1 MPDLKKYLT
10 EGLIQVAI
18 LLSLAGMRVDVDPYL
33 PTFSEII
40 LGQNSAL
47 TQTQFHNLRNILDGY
62 NLHPKSAD
70 LDGFFT
76 ARRLLN
82 WVRSLDRLQV
92 PAAELEAWL
101 VHREPDNGVSIP
113 AQVGLLEESGGLED
127 VEEPSE
133 LSMRLGNGGELSY
146 EVAENQTLGALGH
159 MSRSLTHPD
168 DEELLKE
175 EGDGLSFFWEE
186 EPQQNVHQ
194 EQLENARI
202 QSLSLLNEEEEE
214 EDEFMVDSWRNA
226 NPFHNQMFGEDL
238 QLSGVRDTSL
248 SIEECLHLIDASFP
262 SEGDPELTG
271 PVVQNEGEHGLSE
284 FQRPLM
290 SPLLPEQESATLEQ
304 QWQDVLAIM
313 ESQDMDAAETIG
325 DSPFS
330 DSDRNTGSLENFIH
344 QDVSLHQAA
353 LERSTETQN
362 SVTMEEPCCINNR
375 SVPDISLDTS
385 INAEAF
391 EDSDI
396 IDLLL
401 TTGTSLPSPIDPLL
415 EEAMLDEIDLM
426 DLALEELSQAQSE
439 EQNPADSDSGLS
451 LDYSQ
456 SPASPSGS
464 ESSSSSSSSSHS
476 SLMPEEGAVGYIHI
490 KEEDEDQGYT
500 NIKEEDG
507 AVGGYMPEQTKMCHS
522 SFLEARQ
529 FHRLP
534 WLEHIGH
541 DHTYNQ
547 PQSQKKSPKDLSDES
562 VKNKMLEHL
571 SSRDEKRA
579 RLMDIPFSN
588 EHIVNLPVEEFNRL
602 LAKYRLNEAQLTL
615 IRDIR
620 RRGKNK
626 MAAQNCRRKKLDVL
640 LELECSVDGLR
651 RLRAKL
657 LREKSEILRSI
668 REMKQHLNSLY
679 QEVYERLREE
689 QGLLYSD
696 NNFTLQEDSTS
707 RVTSQRRSDSHSRR
721 KLNKRQKS
729 KK

>member
-1 MPDLKKYLT
+1 MLDLKKYLT

-33 PTFSEII
+33 PPFSEII
-40 LGQNSAL
+40 LGPNSAL

-101 VHREPDNGVSIP
+101 VHGEPENGVSIP
-113 AQVGLLEESGGLED
+113 AQVGLLEEGGGLED

-133 LSMRLGNGGELSY
+133 LSMRLGNGGEVGY
-146 EVAENQTLGALGH
+146 DAAEDQTLGALGH
-159 MSRSLTHPD
+159 MSRSLNHPD
-168 DEELLKE
+168 DDELLKE
-175 EGDGLSFFWEE
+175 EGDGMSFFWEQ
-186 EPQQNVHQ
+186 EPQHAHQ
-194 EQLENARI
+194 DQLENARTRP
-202 QSLSLLNEEEEE
+202 LSLFNEDEEE
-214 EDEFMVDSWRNA
+214 EDEFTVESWRNT

-238 QLSGVRDTSL
+238 QLSSAREHTSL
-248 SIEECLHLIDASFP
+248 SIEECLHLIDANFP
-262 SEGDPELTG
+262 SEGDPELAG
-271 PVVQNEGEHGLSE
+271 PDVQNAGEHALSE

-290 SPLLPEQESATLEQ
+290 SPLLPEQEPTTLEQ

-313 ESQDMDAAETIG
+313 ESQDMDTAETIG
-325 DSPFS
+325 HSPFNIS
-330 DSDRNTGSLENFIH
+330 DSDRNTGSVESFIH

-353 LERSTETQN
+353 PPRSTEAQN
-362 SVTMEEPCCINNR
+362 SVTMEETCCSNNHSMPNIN
-375 SVPDISLDTS
+375 LDNS
-385 INAEAF
+385 SNVGAF

-401 TTGTSLPSPIDPLL
+401 TAGTSLPSPIDPLL

-426 DLALEELSQAQSE
+426 DLALVELSQAQSE

-456 SPASPSGS
+456 SPASPTGS
-464 ESSSSSSSSSHS
+464 ESSSSSSSSSVS
-476 SLMPEEGAVGYIHI
+476 SPTPSLMPEEGAVGYTHI
-490 KEEDEDQGYT
+490 KEEDE
-500 NIKEEDG
+500 
-507 AVGGYMPEQTKMCHS
+507 AVDGYMPEQSKMCQS

-529 FHRLP
+529 FHHLP

-541 DHTYNQ
+541 NHTYNQ
-547 PQSQKKSPKDLSDES
+547 PQSQKKAPKELSYESPK
-562 VKNKMLEHL
+562 NKVLDHL
-571 SSRDEKRA
+571 SSRDEKHA
-579 RLMDIPFSN
+579 RLMNLPFSN
-588 EHIVNLPVEEFNRL
+588 EHIINLPVDEFNRL
-602 LAKYRLNEAQLTL
+602 LAKYHLNEAQLTL

-626 MAAQNCRRKKLDVL
+626 MAAQSCRRRKLDVL
-640 LELECSVDGLR
+640 LGLECSVDSLR

-679 QEVYERLREE
+679 QEVYERLRQE

-696 NNFTLQEDSTS
+696 NHFTLQQDTTS
-707 RVTSQRRSDSHSRR
+707 HVTSQHRSDSHSRR
-721 KLNKRQKS
+721 KLGKKQKH

>member
-33 PTFSEII
+33 PPLTEII
-40 LGQNSAL
+40 LGPNSAL
-47 TQTQFHNLRNILDGY
+47 TQTQFHNLRNVLDGY

-92 PAAELEAWL
+92 PAPELEAWL
-101 VHREPDNGVSIP
+101 VHREPDTGVSVP
-113 AQVGLLEESGGLED
+113 AQVGLLEEGGGLQD

-133 LSMRLGNGGELSY
+133 LSMRLGSGGELGY
-146 EVAENQTLGALGH
+146 DAAEDQ
-159 MSRSLTHPD
+159 MQRSLNHADD
-168 DEELLKE
+168 DEPIKE
-175 EGDGLSFFWEE
+175 EGDGMSFFWEQ

-194 EQLENARI
+194 VQLENARS
-202 QSLSLLNEEEEE
+202 QSLSLFDEEEEL
-214 EDEFMVDSWRNA
+214 MVNSWRNS
-226 NPFHNQMFGEDL
+226 NPFHNQMFGGDP
-238 QLSGVRDTSL
+238 QLSGVRDDASL
-248 SIEECLHLIDASFP
+248 SIDECLNFIDAGFP
-262 SEGDPELTG
+262 SERDPELTG
-271 PVVQNEGEHGLSE
+271 PDVQNVGEQALPE
-284 FQRPLM
+284 FQRPVM
-290 SPLLPEQESATLEQ
+290 SPLLPEQESTTLEQ

-313 ESQDMDAAETIG
+313 ESQDMDTAETID
-325 DSPFS
+325 DSPFSVS

-344 QDVSLHQAA
+344 QDVRLPQAT
-353 LERSTETQN
+353 LPRSTEAQN
-362 SVTMEEPCCINNR
+362 SFTMDETSCMNNNSMPNIN
-375 SVPDISLDTS
+375 SDTS
-385 INAEAF
+385 YNAEAF

-396 IDLLL
+396 IDLLM
-401 TTGTSLPSPIDPLL
+401 TNGTSLPSPIDPLL
-415 EEAMLDEIDLM
+415 EEAMLDEIELM
-426 DLALEELSQAQSE
+426 DLALEELSQVQSE

-464 ESSSSSSSSSHS
+464 ESSNSSSSSSCSS
-476 SLMPEEGAVGYIHI
+476 SLSSPSPGLMYEGGAVGYTH
-490 KEEDEDQGYT
+490 
-500 NIKEEDG
+500 IKEEDG
-507 AVGGYMPEQTKMCHS
+507 AVGGYMPEQSKMCQS

-547 PQSQKKSPKDLSDES
+547 PQSQKKPPKDLSDES
-562 VKNKMLEHL
+562 PKDKVLDHL
-571 SSRDEKRA
+571 SGRDEKRA
-579 RLMDIPFSN
+579 RSMNIPFSN
-588 EHIVNLPVEEFNRL
+588 EHIVNLPVEDFNRL
-602 LAKYRLNEAQLTL
+602 LAKYHLNEAQLTL

-626 MAAQNCRRKKLDVL
+626 MAAQNCRRRKLDVL
-640 LELECSVDGLR
+640 LGLECSVDSLR

-696 NNFTLQEDSTS
+696 NNFSTCP
-707 RVTSQRRSDSHSRR
+707 VTSQRRTDSHSRR
-721 KLNKRQKS
+721 KLSKRQKH

>member
-33 PTFSEII
+33 PPFSEII
-40 LGQNSAL
+40 LGPNSAL
-47 TQTQFHNLRNILDGY
+47 TRTQFHSLRNILDGY

-70 LDGFFT
+70 LNGFFT
-76 ARRLLN
+76 AHRLLN
-82 WVRSLDRLQV
+82 WIRSLDRLQV

-113 AQVGLLEESGGLED
+113 AQVGLLVEGGGLED

-133 LSMRLGNGGELSY
+133 LSMRLGSGGELGY
-146 EVAENQTLGALGH
+146 DIAEDQTLGALGH
-159 MSRSLTHPD
+159 MPRSLDHPD
-168 DEELLKE
+168 DDEPIKE
-175 EGDGLSFFWEE
+175 EGDGMSFFWAQ

-194 EQLENARI
+194 EQLENART
-202 QSLSLLNEEEEE
+202 QPLSLFIEEEEE
-214 EDEFMVDSWRNA
+214 EDEFMVDSWRNS

-238 QLSGVRDTSL
+238 QLSGARDNASL
-248 SIEECLHLIDASFP
+248 SIDECLQLIDANFP

-271 PVVQNEGEHGLSE
+271 PDVQNVGEHALSE

-290 SPLLPEQESATLEQ
+290 SPLLPEQESTTLEQ
-304 QWQDVLAIM
+304 QWLDVLAIM
-313 ESQDMDAAETIG
+313 ESQDMDTAETIN
-325 DSPFS
+325 DSTFSNS
-330 DSDRNTGSLENFIH
+330 DSDRNTGSMENFIH
-344 QDVSLHQAA
+344 QDVSLHQAT
-353 LERSTETQN
+353 LPRSTEAQN
-362 SVTMEEPCCINNR
+362 SVTMEETCCINNN
-375 SVPDISLDTS
+375 SMPNINLDTS
-385 INAEAF
+385 NAEAF

-415 EEAMLDEIDLM
+415 EEAMLDEMELM
-426 DLALEELSQAQSE
+426 DLALEELSQVQSE

-464 ESSSSSSSSSHS
+464 ESSSSSSSSSCSS
-476 SLMPEEGAVGYIHI
+476 SLSNPTPSLMHEEVAVGYTHI
-490 KEEDEDQGYT
+490 KA
-500 NIKEEDG
+500 EDG
-507 AVGGYMPEQTKMCHS
+507 AVGGYMPEQTKMCQS

-547 PQSQKKSPKDLSDES
+547 PQSQRKPPKDLSDES
-562 VKNKMLEHL
+562 PKNKVLDHL
-571 SSRDEKRA
+571 SSRDEKLA
-579 RLMDIPFSN
+579 RLINIPFSN
-588 EHIVNLPVEEFNRL
+588 DRIVNLPVDEFNRL
-602 LAKYRLNEAQLTL
+602 LAKYHLNEAQLTL
-615 IRDIR
+615 LRDIR

-626 MAAQNCRRKKLDVL
+626 MAAQNCRQRKLDVL
-640 LELECSVDGLR
+640 LGLECSVDSLR

-679 QEVYERLREE
+679 QEVHERLREE

-696 NNFTLQEDSTS
+696 NFTLQQDSTS
-707 RVTSQRRSDSHSRR
+707 PVTSQRRSDSHSRR
-721 KLNKRQKS
+721 KLS
-729 KK
+729 KKQKHKK

>member
-33 PTFSEII
+33 PPFSEII
-40 LGQNSAL
+40 LGPNSAL

-62 NLHPKSAD
+62 NLHPKSVD

-113 AQVGLLEESGGLED
+113 AQVGLLEEGGGLED

-133 LSMRLGNGGELSY
+133 LSMRLGNGGELGY
-146 EVAENQTLGALGH
+146 DVAENQTLGALGH
-159 MSRSLTHPD
+159 MSRSLTHLD

-175 EGDGLSFFWEE
+175 EGDGMSFFWEQ
-186 EPQQNVHQ
+186 EPQNIHQ
-194 EQLENARI
+194 EQLENASI
-202 QSLSLLNEEEEE
+202 QPLSLLNEEEED
-214 EDEFMVDSWRNA
+214 EDEFMVDSWRNT

-238 QLSGVRDTSL
+238 Q
-248 SIEECLHLIDASFP
+248 
-262 SEGDPELTG
+262 
-271 PVVQNEGEHGLSE
+271 
-284 FQRPLM
+284 
-290 SPLLPEQESATLEQ
+290 
-304 QWQDVLAIM
+304 
-313 ESQDMDAAETIG
+313 DMDTAETIG

-330 DSDRNTGSLENFIH
+330 DSDRNMENFIH

-353 LERSTETQN
+353 LPRSTEAQN
-362 SVTMEEPCCINNR
+362 TVAMEEPCCINNH
-375 SVPDISLDTS
+375 SVPNINLGSS
-385 INAEAF
+385 SNAEAF

-401 TTGTSLPSPIDPLL
+401 TSGTSLPSTIDPLL

-451 LDYSQ
+451 LDCSQ
-456 SPASPSGS
+456 SPASPNGS
-464 ESSSSSSSSSHS
+464 ESSSSSSSSSCS
-476 SLMPEEGAVGYIHI
+476 SSPSSPTPSLVPEEGAVGYTRIKEEDEDVSYTHI
-490 KEEDEDQGYT
+490 KEEDEDLGYT
-500 NIKEEDG
+500 HG
-507 AVGGYMPEQTKMCHS
+507 AVGGYMPEQTKMCQS

-541 DHTYNQ
+541 DHNYIQ
-547 PQSQKKSPKDLSDES
+547 PQSQKKPPKDLPDES
-562 VKNKMLEHL
+562 PKNKMLEHL
-571 SSRDEKRA
+571 SGRDEKRA
-579 RLMDIPFSN
+579 RLMNIPFSN
-588 EHIVNLPVEEFNRL
+588 ERIVNLPVEEFNRL
-602 LAKYRLNEAQLTL
+602 LAKYHLNEAQLTL

-626 MAAQNCRRKKLDVL
+626 MAAQNCRRRKLDVL
-640 LELECSVDGLR
+640 LDLECSVDSLR

-696 NNFTLQEDSTS
+696 NNFTLQEDST
-707 RVTSQRRSDSHSRR
+707 RPVTSQRRSDSHSRR
-721 KLNKRQKS
+721 KLNKRQKH

>member
-33 PTFSEII
+33 PPFSEII
-40 LGQNSAL
+40 LGPNSAL

-101 VHREPDNGVSIP
+101 VHGEPENGVSIP
-113 AQVGLLEESGGLED
+113 AQVGLLEEGGGLED

-133 LSMRLGNGGELSY
+133 LSMRLGNGGEVGY
-146 EVAENQTLGALGH
+146 DVAEDQTLGALGH
-159 MSRSLTHPD
+159 MSRSLNHSD
-168 DEELLKE
+168 DDELLKE
-175 EGDGLSFFWEE
+175 EGDGMSFFWEQ
-186 EPQQNVHQ
+186 EPQNVHQ
-194 EQLENARI
+194 EQLENART
-202 QSLSLLNEEEEE
+202 QPLSLFNEEEEE
-214 EDEFMVDSWRNA
+214 EDEFMVDSWRNT
-226 NPFHNQMFGEDL
+226 NPFQNQMFGEDL
-238 QLSGVRDTSL
+238 QLSSARDHTSL
-248 SIEECLHLIDASFP
+248 SIEECLHLINANFP
-262 SEGDPELTG
+262 SEGDPELAG
-271 PVVQNEGEHGLSE
+271 PDVQNVGEHALSE

-290 SPLLPEQESATLEQ
+290 SPLLPEQEPTALEQ

-313 ESQDMDAAETIG
+313 ESQDMDTAETIG
-325 DSPFS
+325 DSSFNIS
-330 DSDRNTGSLENFIH
+330 DSDRNTGSMENFIH
-344 QDVSLHQAA
+344 QDVSLHQAT
-353 LERSTETQN
+353 LPRSTEAQN
-362 SVTMEEPCCINNR
+362 SVTMEETCCIDNHSMPN
-375 SVPDISLDTS
+375 INLDNST
-385 INAEAF
+385 NAEAF

-401 TTGTSLPSPIDPLL
+401 TAGTSLPSPIDPLL

-426 DLALEELSQAQSE
+426 DLALVELSQAQSE

-451 LDYSQ
+451 LYCSQ

-464 ESSSSSSSSSHS
+464 ESSSSSSSSSCS
-476 SLMPEEGAVGYIHI
+476 SSLSSPTPSLMPEEGAVGY
-490 KEEDEDQGYT
+490 T
-500 NIKEEDG
+500 NIKEEDE
-507 AVGGYMPEQTKMCHS
+507 AVGEYMPEQSKMCQS

-547 PQSQKKSPKDLSDES
+547 PQSRKKPPKDLSDES
-562 VKNKMLEHL
+562 LKNKVLEHL
-571 SSRDEKRA
+571 SCRDEKHA
-579 RLMDIPFSN
+579 RLLNLPFSN
-588 EHIVNLPVEEFNRL
+588 EHIINLPVDEFNRL
-602 LAKYRLNEAQLTL
+602 LAKYHLNETQLTL

-626 MAAQNCRRKKLDVL
+626 MAAQNCRRRKLDVL
-640 LELECSVDGLR
+640 LGLGGSVDSLQ

-696 NNFTLQEDSTS
+696 NNFTLQQDST
-707 RVTSQRRSDSHSRR
+707 RPVTSQRRSDSHSRR
-721 KLNKRQKS
+721 KLSKRQKH

>member
-1 MPDLKKYLT
+1 MPDLKKYLA

-33 PTFSEII
+33 PPFSEII
-40 LGQNSAL
+40 LGPNSAL

-101 VHREPDNGVSIP
+101 VHRDPDNGVSIP
-113 AQVGLLEESGGLED
+113 AQVGLLEEGGGLEN

-133 LSMRLGNGGELSY
+133 LSMRLGSGGELGY
-146 EVAENQTLGALGH
+146 DVAEDQTLGALGH
-159 MSRSLTHPD
+159 MPRSLDHPD
-168 DEELLKE
+168 DDEPIKE
-175 EGDGLSFFWEE
+175 EGDGMSFFWEQ
-186 EPQQNVHQ
+186 EPQQTQQNVHE
-194 EQLENARI
+194 EQLENART
-202 QSLSLLNEEEEE
+202 QPLSLFNEEEEA
-214 EDEFMVDSWRNA
+214 EDEFLVDSWRNS

-238 QLSGVRDTSL
+238 QLSGVRDDASL
-248 SIEECLHLIDASFP
+248 SIEECLHLIDANFP
-262 SEGDPELTG
+262 SEGDPELTD
-271 PVVQNEGEHGLSE
+271 PDVQNVGEHALSE
-284 FQRPLM
+284 FQRPLV
-290 SPLLPEQESATLEQ
+290 SPLLPEQESTILEQ

-313 ESQDMDAAETIG
+313 ESQDMDTAETID
-325 DSPFS
+325 DSPLSIS
-330 DSDRNTGSLENFIH
+330 DSDRNAGSMENFIH
-344 QDVSLHQAA
+344 QDVSLHQAT
-353 LERSTETQN
+353 LPRSAEAQN
-362 SVTMEEPCCINNR
+362 SVTMEETCCIDNN
-375 SVPDISLDTS
+375 SMPNITLDTS
-385 INAEAF
+385 SNAEAF
-391 EDSDI
+391 GDSDI

-415 EEAMLDEIDLM
+415 EEAMLDEIGLM
-426 DLALEELSQAQSE
+426 DLTLEELSQVQSE

-464 ESSSSSSSSSHS
+464 ESSSSSSSVSSPTP
-476 SLMPEEGAVGYIHI
+476 SLMHEEGAVGYTH
-490 KEEDEDQGYT
+490 
-500 NIKEEDG
+500 IKEEDG
-507 AVGGYMPEQTKMCHS
+507 AVGGYMPEQTKMCQS

-534 WLEHIGH
+534 WLENIGH

-547 PQSQKKSPKDLSDES
+547 PQSQKKPPKDLSDES
-562 VKNKMLEHL
+562 PKNKVLDHL
-571 SSRDEKRA
+571 SSRDVKRA
-579 RLMDIPFSN
+579 RLMNIPFSN
-588 EHIVNLPVEEFNRL
+588 ERIVNLPVDDFNRL
-602 LAKYRLNEAQLTL
+602 LAKYHLNEAQLTL

-626 MAAQNCRRKKLDVL
+626 MAAQTCRRRKLDVL
-640 LELECSVDGLR
+640 LGLECSVDSLR

-689 QGLLYSD
+689 QGLLSSD
-696 NNFTLQEDSTS
+696 NNFTLQQDSTS
-707 RVTSQRRSDSHSRR
+707 PVTSQRRSDSHSRR
-721 KLNKRQKS
+721 KLSKRQKN